1 MSKTLED
8 ASESIIAVAD
18 KALYEAKAQGRNTF
32 CVYLP
37 ISFSVFKDGRIDK
50 YIKGPNKGMMANSQN
65 N

>member
-1 MSKTLED
+1 MPKTLED
-8 ASESIIAVAD
+8 ASESIIVVAD
-18 KALYEAKAQGRNTF
+18 KALYEAKPQNTF

-37 ISFSVFKDGRIDK
+37 ISFSVFNDGRIDK